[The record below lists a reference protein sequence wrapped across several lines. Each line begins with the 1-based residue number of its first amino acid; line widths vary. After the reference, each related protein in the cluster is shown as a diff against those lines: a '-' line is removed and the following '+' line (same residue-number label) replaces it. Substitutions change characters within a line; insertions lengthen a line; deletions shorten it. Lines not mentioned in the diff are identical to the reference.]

1 MLRKIY
7 KKLNT
12 RFPQNFI
19 LKYPFYGSVIYM
31 VFTIIFTTTYMPL
44 KTHPSLNLSYGAT
57 MAIYMSASGTGIY
70 VFIHILKA
78 IPYFSPK
85 YEWTF
90 MKEILSI
97 IFILIGSGIFLY
109 LMGFFME
116 EPSDRWNLATLINS
130 CEIGFL
136 IGIFPLGFFT
146 LVHYRHLF
154 LGETS
159 VEYKPDTVP
168 GHNSKKEEKIQ
179 ITSRLKKEELSFF
192 PDELIYA
199 ESEGNYVAFHLS
211 DGIRSRKELIRNSMN
226 EIEQQLT
233 TVTYFTRIH
242 RAFIINV
249 KKVKSRKG
257 NTLGY
262 RLKLHGTEEEIPVS
276 RPNVQS
282 FDRIID
288 LFDQGKATMYS

>member
-12 RFPQNFI
+12 SYPQSFI

-31 VFTIIFTTTYMPL
+31 VFTIFFTITYMPL
-44 KTHPSLNLSYGAT
+44 KTHPSLNLSYGLT
-57 MAIYMSASGTGIY
+57 MAIYMFASGTGIY
-70 VFIHILKA
+70 VFIHLLKA
-78 IPYFSPK
+78 VPYFSPK

-97 IFILIGSGIFLY
+97 FFILIGSGIFLY
-109 LMGFFME
+109 LMGFLME

-136 IGIFPLGFFT
+136 IGIIPLGFFT

-154 LGETS
+154 LRETS
-159 VEYKPDTVP
+159 VEYKPETVP
-168 GHNSKKEEKIQ
+168 DHTSKKAERIH

-192 PDELIYA
+192 PDEFIYA

-211 DGIRSRKELIRNSMN
+211 DGTRFRKELIRNSMN
-226 EIEQQLT
+226 EIEQQLSA
-233 TVTYFTRIH
+233 VGYFTRIH
-242 RAFIINV
+242 RAFIVNV

-262 RLKLHGTEEEIPVS
+262 RLKLHGTDEEIPVS
-276 RPNVQS
+276 RQNVLS

-288 LFDQGKATMYS
+288 LFDPGKV